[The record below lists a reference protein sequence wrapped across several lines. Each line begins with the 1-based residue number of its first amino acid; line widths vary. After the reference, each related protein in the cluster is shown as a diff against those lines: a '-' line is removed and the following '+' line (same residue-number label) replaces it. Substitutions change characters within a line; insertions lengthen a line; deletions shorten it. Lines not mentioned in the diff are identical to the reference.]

1 MGNNNRAATSSRVDL
16 TIDPSQILLGERVGI
31 GSFGEVH
38 RALWRGTEV
47 AVKRFW
53 IRTSRRIYSTT

>member
-1 MGNNNRAATSSRVDL
+1 MPRLQVAVDL

-47 AVKRFW
+47 AVKRFLDQD
-53 IRTSRRIYSTT
+53 ISKNLPTT